1 MGFWQLLTLGGT
13 MATILGVFLTF
24 YAMINN
30 RTLKE
35 ESKNTREVLL
45 EESKNT
51 RDVLLEESKHTREIL
66 LRIEQGQAEAR
77 RENEEARREV
87 AQVMAEARKEM
98 AEAIKG
104 LGGLIRSEGE
114 QTRDVIRARSA

>member
-35 ESKNTREVLL
+35 ESKNTR
-45 EESKNT
+45 
-51 RDVLLEESKHTREIL
+51 DVLLEESKHTREIL

-77 RENEEARREV
+77 KET
-87 AQVMAEARKEM
+87 AEARKEM
-98 AEAIKG
+98 AEAIKS
-104 LGGLIRSEGE
+104 LGGLIRGEGE

>member
-45 EESKNT
+45 EESK
-51 RDVLLEESKHTREIL
+51 HTREIL

-77 RENEEARREV
+77 
-87 AQVMAEARKEM
+87 KEM
-98 AEAIKG
+98 AEAIKA

-114 QTRDVIRARSA
+114 QTRDAIRARSA

>member
-13 MATILGVFLTF
+13 MATILGVFLTL

-30 RTLKE
+30 RTLK
-35 ESKNTREVLL
+35 

-77 RENEEARREV
+77 KEV
-87 AQVMAEARKEM
+87 AEAMAEARKEM

>member
-51 RDVLLEESKHTREIL
+51 REIL

-77 RENEEARREV
+77 KENEEARREV

>member
-35 ESKNTREVLL
+35 ESQ
-45 EESKNT
+45 
-51 RDVLLEESKHTREIL
+51 HTREIL
-66 LRIEQGQAEAR
+66 YRIEQGQAEAR
-77 RENEEARREV
+77 KEMAETRKEI
-87 AQVMAEARKEM
+87 AQAMAEARKEM
-98 AEAIKG
+98 AEAIKA

>member
-35 ESKNTREVLL
+35 ESQ
-45 EESKNT
+45 
-51 RDVLLEESKHTREIL
+51 HTREIL
-66 LRIEQGQAEAR
+66 YRIEQGQ
-77 RENEEARREV
+77 
-87 AQVMAEARKEM
+87 AEARKEM
-98 AEAIKG
+98 AEAIKA

-114 QTRDVIRARSA
+114 QTRYVIRARSA